1 LFSIAE
7 FVKELPYFVDLPI
20 EIGPGGQEGSAPYI
34 EDIPI
39 THRDVSGICD
49 NSTTVDHFNRL
60 ARNIKESARLS
71 KILLQLQ
78 LAPQAVQCLMY
89 PLNNTEDF
97 DAPIFLDSSA
107 QVGLDWLVDP
117 DSYVIAEKAL
127 ISNETMH
134 IVGPF
139 AVPVKA
145 CDDSSDVCQVAV
157 QNAFMARLPIKMPN
171 YNITVNGTAF
181 PVWGFA
187 TELINGDELIEKA
200 FLDFNPRGTD
210 FRLIKYENGKV
221 SVFKA
226 SRNVDKVEV
235 TDLEQYT
242 VKTLNGNWV
251 VQVGYVGGSKPSWLG
266 GAIVASFL
274 LSFVLAWMLMIIF
287 FEKQAHQDLL
297 SEMLPKKA
305 LQKIQRGETVVEK
318 YSMVTVFFC
327 DIVGYTSISADMRP
341 IQIMKMLNTYYSEVD
356 KLANKHKVFKIETI
370 GDSYMCVGG
379 CPDRSLGPEA
389 AEHVAVFALELIEL
403 VKNFSMEDGS
413 QILIRCGIN
422 SGPVVA
428 GVVGTNVCI

>member
-1 LFSIAE
+1 
-7 FVKELPYFVDLPI
+7 
-20 EIGPGGQEGSAPYI
+20 
-34 EDIPI
+34 
-39 THRDVSGICD
+39 
-49 NSTTVDHFNRL
+49 
-60 ARNIKESARLS
+60 
-71 KILLQLQ
+71 
-78 LAPQAVQCLMY
+78 
-89 PLNNTEDF
+89 
-97 DAPIFLDSSA
+97 
-107 QVGLDWLVDP
+107 
-117 DSYVIAEKAL
+117 
-127 ISNETMH
+127 
-134 IVGPF
+134 
-139 AVPVKA
+139 
-145 CDDSSDVCQVAV
+145 
-157 QNAFMARLPIKMPN
+157 
-171 YNITVNGTAF
+171 
-181 PVWGFA
+181 
-187 TELINGDELIEKA
+187 
-200 FLDFNPRGTD
+200 
-210 FRLIKYENGKV
+210 
-221 SVFKA
+221 
-226 SRNVDKVEV
+226 
-235 TDLEQYT
+235 
-242 VKTLNGNWV
+242 
-251 VQVGYVGGSKPSWLG
+251 
-266 GAIVASFL
+266 
-274 LSFVLAWMLMIIF
+274 MIIF